1 MPLSKVKMKNSRVKP
16 YVENITEATCAC
28 LLTMVQGNVFAI
40 TVAHW
45 IIALETGVIAGLI
58 ASTAI
63 VSSKMR
69 RQWMISLTLGLVTAM
84 IDFIVH
90 SGPMIL
96 SAIAESIIT
105 GFGAALLSYIVSL
118 ILKRI
123 QNNKS
128 LNKTETI

>member
-1 MPLSKVKMKNSRVKP
+1 MKKKSVIKP
-16 YVENITEATCAC
+16 YIENITEATCAC
-28 LLTMVQGNVFAI
+28 LVTMVQGNLFAV

-63 VSSKMR
+63 ISAKFR
-69 RQWMISLTLGLVTAM
+69 KQWVISLTLGLTTAI

-96 SAIAESIIT
+96 SSIIESVIT
-105 GFGAALLSYIVSL
+105 GMGAALLSYIVSL

-128 LNKTETI
+128 LNKTETV